1 MPKFTGKFEYLVDGK
16 KVTQEQFQQLVD
28 GREENYNISI
38 DNLRVVASGK
48 GYKSEP
54 FFLDEFLFPAHKTVS
69 DEDLLNGIFKPHLV
83 GSEFK
88 KEWELKPSAR
98 YVIGIDPWKSDGTG
112 STVFEKV
119 QDSTLDTYNAIVGHS
134 TRHKTVGTIYEPKVE
149 TKEIKLE
156 DVCWSDEKRKAVNQM
171 IIKHKESQTTEQKQQ
186 VKNLS
191 EKYKKEDLDYLKK
204 QLLNSG
210 LFLSLED
217 STLIF
222 SALTKEE
229 LKPLIERMENCKG
242 VHDNFGKKDNKNKPQ
257 LSILFKQFPK
267 ALEALA
273 KCSEYGNQ
281 KYKET
286 DKDFLNFKRVSGGS
300 KTYADAGLRH
310 RLETGLDES
319 GLPHQY
325 HVCWNALAELQLWIE
340 ENEN

>member
-54 FFLDEFLFPAHKTVS
+54 FFLDEFIFPAKNNIKFTSLVIPHKST
-69 DEDLLNGIFKPHLV
+69 EDKVKTEELRGYLV
-83 GSEFK
+83 ENQRFNNLDTIVK
-88 KEWELKPSAR
+88 IMQADNEEELKSVVREDEIR
-98 YVIGIDPWKSDGTG
+98 YFKFPPYENISNTG
-112 STVFEKV
+112 GTVFEKV

-134 TRHKTVGTIYEPKVE
+134 TRHKANKDLRNDSDNQNKSSAIRNESPLLGKSPVFDFEE
-149 TKEIKLE
+149 TAK
-156 DVCWSDEKRKAVNQM
+156 Q
-171 IIKHKESQTTEQKQQ
+171 II
-186 VKNLS
+186 L
-191 EKYKKEDLDYLKK
+191 
-204 QLLNSG
+204 
-210 LFLSLED
+210 
-217 STLIF
+217 
-222 SALTKEE
+222 
-229 LKPLIERMENCKG
+229 
-242 VHDNFGKKDNKNKPQ
+242 NFGEKHNKNKPQ